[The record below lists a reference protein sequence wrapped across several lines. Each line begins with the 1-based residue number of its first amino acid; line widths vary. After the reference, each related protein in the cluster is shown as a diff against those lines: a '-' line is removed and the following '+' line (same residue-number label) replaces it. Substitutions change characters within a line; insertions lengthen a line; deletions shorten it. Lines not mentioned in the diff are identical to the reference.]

1 MSKLSAIFAV
11 VVGLVAFISSIAV
24 SLINNYHQ
32 RKLRSLELQH
42 DLKVQTLKINSDLEN
57 KRLDT
62 YFQEKISAFLNL
74 IDLSSKFYHNPHD
87 QQILTNLYSAIY
99 IASIHCTR
107 SDCRNSVTGFADTVS
122 SFFYAKTPSDL
133 ESFKAQMDYLS
144 YALDCELYDSDNLKS
159 TDTQAKE
166 W

>member
-1 MSKLSAIFAV
+1 MSKLSAIFAI

-24 SLINNYHQ
+24 ALINNYHQ

-62 YFQEKISAFLNL
+62 YFQEKISAFSNL
-74 IDLSSKFYHNPHD
+74 IDLSSKFYHEPKN
-87 QQILTNLYSAIY
+87 QKLLTDLYSAIY
-99 IASIHCTR
+99 IASIHCSR
-107 SDCRNSVTGFADTVS
+107 SDSRNSVTGFADTVS
-122 SFFYAKTPSDL
+122 KFFYAKTSTDL

-144 YALDCELYDSDNLKS
+144 YALDCELYNSDNLKN
-159 TDTQAKE
+159 TDTQAIE
-166 W
+166 

>member
-1 MSKLSAIFAV
+1 MSKLSVIFAI

-24 SLINNYHQ
+24 ALINNYHQ
-32 RKLRSLELQH
+32 RKLRAIELQH

-62 YFQEKISAFLNL
+62 YFHEKISAFSNL
-74 IDLSSKFYHNPHD
+74 IDLSSKFYHDPKN
-87 QQILTNLYSAIY
+87 QKLLTDLYSAIY
-99 IASIHCTR
+99 IASIHCSR
-107 SDCRNSVTGFADTVS
+107 SDCRNSVTGFANAVS
-122 SFFYAKTPSDL
+122 SFFYAKASTDL

-159 TDTQAKE
+159 IDTQVKQ
-166 W
+166 